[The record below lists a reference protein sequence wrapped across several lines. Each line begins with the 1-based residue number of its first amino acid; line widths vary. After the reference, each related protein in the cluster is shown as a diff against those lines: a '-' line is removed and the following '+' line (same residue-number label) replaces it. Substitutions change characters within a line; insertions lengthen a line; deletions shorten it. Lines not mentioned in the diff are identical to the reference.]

1 MDVINFVKRA
11 KLSSTNDVSVDLFED
26 IDDMFDDEM
35 ELPTP
40 TDSGQSSQTTTTV
53 EEIRELNSSDSMMDC
68 EFDQIDTAVNR
79 ALNGK
84 EEFLDLSAWRRC
96 VVTKCHRD
104 PESHALILRGREDA
118 INDGTPSPKPMVCR
132 LLDAWSHCKIREN
145 DIVSL
150 LAVWNDAKHCYCV
163 SSRDGFAVVRPDF
176 LVSGTSVVGGI
187 FCMRKSI
194 LSDRFKGIDANSKIV
209 SGVLVISDLKEFQ
222 NFHSSFLQMTV
233 GSIVHELL
241 QLVLRRK
248 LKTLEEIRA
257 VSEELLSDQQMAF
270 TLYASQMA
278 SNEARV
284 EVDKF
289 IDKIHTFVE
298 RFVNG
303 RVDPNAKVS

>member
-11 KLSSTNDVSVDLFED
+11 KISTANNVSVDLFED
-26 IDDMFDDEM
+26 IDGMFDDEM

-40 TDSGQSSQTTTTV
+40 TDSGSSSQTTTTTI
-53 EEIRELNSSDSMMDC
+53 EDIAELNSSGSMMDF

-96 VVTKCHRD
+96 VVTECQRD
-104 PESHALILRGREDA
+104 SKSHELILRGREDA
-118 INDGTPSPKPMVCR
+118 INDETPSPKPMVCR

-150 LAVWNDAKHCYCV
+150 LAVWNDARHCYCV

-176 LVSGTSVVGGI
+176 LVSGTSVVGGL

-209 SGVLVISDLKEFQ
+209 SGPGYERAHQLISYSTF
-222 NFHSSFLQMTV
+222 SFIF
-233 GSIVHELL
+233 SFC
-241 QLVLRRK
+241 R
-248 LKTLEEIRA
+248 
-257 VSEELLSDQQMAF
+257 
-270 TLYASQMA
+270 
-278 SNEARV
+278 
-284 EVDKF
+284 
-289 IDKIHTFVE
+289 
-298 RFVNG
+298 
-303 RVDPNAKVS
+303 